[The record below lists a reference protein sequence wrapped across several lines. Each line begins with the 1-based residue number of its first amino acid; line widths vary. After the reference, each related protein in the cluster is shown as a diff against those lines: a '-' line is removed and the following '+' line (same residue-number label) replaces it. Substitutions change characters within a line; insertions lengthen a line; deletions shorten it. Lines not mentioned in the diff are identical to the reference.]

1 MPISKN
7 FLITIVDIEKI
18 PDVNKIIFK
27 YSVSSSQS
35 SLQEHYKIPYLNLND
50 IYPDITFFKMVCENE
65 TELDNQMNDLIE
77 ELNKTG
83 TYYSLK
89 DEDTGELLV
98 LINSVGEMNIK
109 FDKIKIIPEGTYEK
123 IDELKSSKTEFGS
136 CRSYKPEFRPLEG
149 KPIENIDIIPE
160 PIYMFCD
167 SQEDLLKL
175 KDYLSERIMEINP
188 DFELE
193 FKILE

>member
-7 FLITIVDIEKI
+7 FLIMIVDIEKI
-18 PDVNKIIFK
+18 SDINEIIFK

-35 SLQEHYKIPYLNLND
+35 SIQEHDNIPYLNIND
-50 IYPDITFFKMVCENE
+50 IFPDITFFKIVSENE
-65 TELDNQMNDLIE
+65 TEMDNQINDLIE

-83 TYYSLK
+83 AYYSLK

-98 LINSVGEMNIK
+98 WINSVGEMNIK

-123 IDELKSSKTEFGS
+123 IDELKYLKTEFGS
-136 CRSYKPEFRPLEG
+136 CRGYKPKFRPVEG
-149 KPIENIDIIPE
+149 KPIEKVDIIPE

-167 SQEDLLKL
+167 SQDDLLKL
-175 KDYLSERIMEINP
+175 KDYLSEKIMEINP

>member
-1 MPISKN
+1 MSISKN
-7 FLITIVDIEKI
+7 FLIMIVDIEKI
-18 PDVNKIIFK
+18 SDINEIIFK

-35 SLQEHYKIPYLNLND
+35 SIQEHDNIPYLNIND
-50 IYPDITFFKMVCENE
+50 IFPDITFFKIVSENE
-65 TELDNQMNDLIE
+65 TEMDNQINDLIE

-83 TYYSLK
+83 AYYSLK

-98 LINSVGEMNIK
+98 WINSVGEMNIK

-123 IDELKSSKTEFGS
+123 IDELKYLKTEFGS
-136 CRSYKPEFRPLEG
+136 CRGYKPKFRPLEG
-149 KPIENIDIIPE
+149 KPIENVDIIPE

-167 SQEDLLKL
+167 SREDLLKL
-175 KDYLSERIMEINP
+175 KDYLYEKIMGINP
-188 DFELE
+188 DLELE